1 MMNKKI
7 VFFVFFIFLQ
17 ACETQPVRREE
28 MIAANPQ
35 WDEEIVELVR
45 KGFISKGM
53 TQDQVNA
60 AWGRECITCPGTTKG
75 EFGESWE
82 YPTQVVFFDKQGKVV
97 RWVKK

>member
-1 MMNKKI
+1 MSKNI
-7 VFFVFFIFLQ
+7 YLLLFVILLQ
-17 ACETQPVRREE
+17 ACETSPVRREE

-35 WDEEIVELVR
+35 WDEEVVEMVR
-45 KGFISKGM
+45 KGFILKGM
-53 TQDQVNA
+53 TQDQVTA
-60 AWGRECITCPGTTKG
+60 AWGRECITCTGTTRG